1 MTMSF
6 FNVENLTIKFGGL
19 TAVDS
24 VSLHVDE
31 GEIVGL
37 IGPNGAGKT
46 TVFNLITG
54 VYVPDAG
61 SMTFKGRSLLKLRP
75 NQVAE
80 LGIVRTFQNIRLFKG
95 LSVYDNIRTAGHLR
109 IPYSIIDSLLH
120 TGLYER
126 REKECR
132 EESLKLLEMVGLLD
146 RKDEMSASLPYGLQR
161 RVEIARALALR
172 PSLLLLDEPAAG
184 MNPQECADLIE
195 FIRRVKNEFS
205 TTILIIEHHM
215 DVIMNICERMY
226 VLNFGKLL
234 THGTPS
240 EIQNDPKVI
249 EAYLGEERKDA
260 EN

>member
-24 VSLHVDE
+24 VNLHVDE

-54 VYVPDAG
+54 VYMPDTG
-61 SMTFKGRSLLKLRP
+61 SIEFKGKNIVKMRP
-75 NQVAE
+75 NQIAQ

-95 LSVYDNIRTAGHLR
+95 LSVYDNIRTAGHLM
-109 IPYSIIDSLLH
+109 IPYSIVDSLLH

-126 REKECR
+126 REKECS
-132 EESLKLLEMVGLLD
+132 EMSLKLLEMVGLLD
-146 RKDEMSASLPYGLQR
+146 RKDEISASLPYGMQR
-161 RVEIARALALR
+161 RLEIARALALR

-184 MNPQECADLIE
+184 MNPQECAELIE
-195 FIRRVKNEFS
+195 FIRKVKREFS
-205 TTILIIEHHM
+205 TTVLIIEHHM

-234 THGTPS
+234 TEGTPS

-249 EAYLGEERKDA
+249 EAYLGEEQKDA
-260 EN
+260 ED

>member
-19 TAVDS
+19 TAVDR
-24 VSLHVDE
+24 VNLHVDE

-54 VYVPDAG
+54 VYMPDTG
-61 SMTFKGRSLLKLRP
+61 SITFKGTNLVNMKP
-75 NQVAE
+75 NQIAE
-80 LGIVRTFQNIRLFKG
+80 RGIVRTFQNIRLFKG
-95 LSVYDNIRTAGHLR
+95 LTVYDNIRTAGHLR
-109 IPYSIIDSLLH
+109 IPYSFVHSLLH

-132 EESLKLLEMVGLLD
+132 ENADKLLGMVGLLD
-146 RKDEMSASLPYGLQR
+146 RKDEISASLPYGMQR
-161 RVEIARALALR
+161 RVEIARALALK

-184 MNPQECADLIE
+184 MNPQECVELID
-195 FIRRVKNEFS
+195 FIRKVKNEFS

-234 THGTPS
+234 TDGTAS

-249 EAYLGEERKDA
+249 EAYLGEEQEDV
-260 EN
+260 ED

>member
-1 MTMSF
+1 MSF

-54 VYVPDAG
+54 VYMPDTG
-61 SMTFKGRSLLKLRP
+61 SITYLGRDIVKMRP
-75 NQVAE
+75 NQIAR

-95 LSVYDNIRTAGHLR
+95 LSVYDNIRTAGHLK
-109 IPYSIIDSLLH
+109 IPYSILDSFLH

-126 REKECR
+126 REKECHQ
-132 EESLKLLEMVGLLD
+132 ESERLLGMVGLLD
-146 RKDEMSASLPYGLQR
+146 RKDEISASLPYGMQR
-161 RVEIARALALR
+161 RLEIARALALK

-184 MNPQECADLIE
+184 MNPQECVELIE
-195 FIRRVKNEFS
+195 FIRNVKREFS

-234 THGTPS
+234 THGSPS

-249 EAYLGEERKDA
+249 EAYLGEEQEDA
-260 EN
+260 ED